1 VPAVFFYDVL
11 KQEKI
16 DDGSALNNDSNKI
29 QRLKFSV
36 FRFFSF
42 AFRQRRYIRTAM
54 EEPRREFDA
63 GAGP

>member
-1 VPAVFFYDVL
+1 MFFYDVL

-16 DDGSALNNDSNKI
+16 DDGSALNNDSNKKYNDSSF
-29 QRLKFSV
+29 LFSV
-36 FRFFSF
+36 FVIFSF